1 MIFDKKSSPLKMSH
15 VFYGISYYTGSTK
28 FTFNTGLEIS
38 FVPQTYFT
46 IKNFFL
52 TPNTFVEN
60 SGWIPYIIKK
70 IIRSLI
76 IELTKKLREI
86 L

>member
-1 MIFDKKSSPLKMSH
+1 MSH

-28 FTFNTGLEIS
+28 FTFNTGLEII
-38 FVPQTYFT
+38 FVPLIYFK
-46 IKNFFL
+46 IKEFIL
-52 TPNTFVEN
+52 YVTPTHFWKLRLNCLFVKKN
-60 SGWIPYIIKK
+60 S
-70 IIRSLI
+70 RSLI